1 MTRKSMT
8 LVDAIHRVLDAF
20 DYEIEGYRMNPGESD
35 AEIRELELA
44 ARKVEDVLHDI
55 IQLSEKVKTSLD

>member
-35 AEIRELELA
+35 AEIR
-44 ARKVEDVLHDI
+44 
-55 IQLSEKVKTSLD
+55 